1 VNDLFALARQ
11 RELIRLLLRRDIVAR
26 TSGTLL
32 GGLWMLF
39 QPALQVAAL
48 WFLLDVVLKV
58 RFPGMEGG
66 FVGYYLTGM
75 LPWLMISEILL
86 RSLGVMTEY
95 SSLYQRSVFPLA
107 ILPLVPW
114 MVSGGIYTLI
124 FVVVALAISGLHG
137 ALGALI
143 LMFALLLWLA
153 PMAYFLAVIGLFV
166 RDVQQMAPFVLTMLL
181 YVTPILYLPT
191 AFPEQLRWWLEINPF
206 AHWMVLAHAL
216 VQGQPWDS
224 KDVIILLL
232 LWLVALFPAL
242 WLFRRSEP
250 HMREA
255 L

>member
-1 VNDLFALARQ
+1 
-11 RELIRLLLRRDIVAR
+11 
-26 TSGTLL
+26 
-32 GGLWMLF
+32 MLF

-75 LPWLMISEILL
+75 LPWLMMSEIML

-95 SSLYQRSVFPLA
+95 GSLYQRAVFPLS

-124 FVVVALAISGLHG
+124 YIVVAFVISGLHG
-137 ALGALI
+137 AFG
-143 LMFALLLWLA
+143 ALLLMLFLMLWLV
-153 PMAYFLAVIGLFV
+153 PLAYFLAVIGLFA
-166 RDVQQMAPFVLTMLL
+166 RDVQQVAPFILTMLL
-181 YVTPILYLPT
+181 YVTPILYLPS
-191 AFPEQLRWWLEINPF
+191 AFPEQLRWWLDINPF

-216 VQGQPWDS
+216 VQGRPWGVN
-224 KDVIILLL
+224 DVVILFF
-232 LWLVALFPAL
+232 LWLVAFFPAL
-242 WLFRRSEP
+242 WLFKRSEA